1 MGIITTITQDDFTN
15 EKLDQIKKI
24 VNLPIKYQS
33 YNKNLLDKFFNI
45 YQMSSK
51 ARWKGIDPDIPPESK
66 ITIDIA
72 DRVSEIC
79 SPQTEIPINER
90 LRELLKTNRQE
101 IAALKISE
109 EIVRGKFGEMEP
121 EEALKTAIRVG
132 LAVVTEG
139 VTVAPIQG
147 LSDVQIRENK
157 DGTKY
162 ACLFF
167 AGPMRSAGG
176 TESGFT
182 VVLADHVRKTM
193 NLSTYQPYSMGDDE
207 PERILEELRMY
218 ERYQSFQF
226 KVSDESLLQTCR
238 RLPVE
243 VNGVD
248 TEQGKEVVTHR
259 IRGEKGE
266 RITTNGLR
274 GGALRVLNDGIIGRN
289 KKLYKLIKELNI
301 SDWDWLENI
310 QSDQD
315 SSNKKTKE
323 STIDDVISGRPVLS
337 VPEIPGGFRLR
348 YGRSFNTGHATI
360 GINPASSAIL
370 GYPIVV
376 GTQVKMNLPG
386 KASTISF
393 VDTIEGPR
401 VVLKDG
407 SLIQI
412 NTQKEAEKL
421 KDEIKHIVY
430 LGDIL
435 ISYGDFLEN
444 NHPLP
449 KSGYVEE
456 IWIQELHKQWEEH
469 KFKHPKLK
477 DKLPVSYF
485 TDIDFDTAIEL
496 SQKLGVPLHPK
507 FLYYWD
513 RISVKEAS
521 KLRTKLTV
529 NNEIIRTT
537 NDQDTKKTLELA
549 GIPHRIQ
556 EDTIIITGDDCKAI
570 AFTLNLTNTEK
581 TEPEAKD
588 TCKLL
593 SSLCKTEIREKSAM
607 SIGIR
612 VGRPEKAMM
621 RKQKPAVESI
631 FPINKDGGLKSDILE
646 AIKPRPGT
654 NANRIHSGK
663 MSYDKVHSG
672 KISIDIANSYCN
684 NCDLYNL
691 KSKCDTCNKPTEYRK
706 KCPRCRKYREDWKCP
721 KCKIPTQRHSLHQ
734 FDLQSE
740 LNKAIEQVKYKPS
753 APFKGT
759 EKLGSKIKF
768 PEPLAKGLLR
778 NKYGLSTYR
787 DATIR
792 YDVTNMTLTHASSR
806 MINTKID
813 KLIDLGYTHDIHGKP
828 LENEDQIFELFIQDI
843 VIPQEAGETLIRI
856 SKFTDEL
863 LEHVYGLDKYYNF
876 TENDN
881 IQKSKY
887 KIQDLIGELVVG
899 LAPHTS
905 VGIVGRVIG
914 FTTSQVCFA
923 HPYWHSAK
931 RRDCDGDGDS
941 LMLLMDVLLKF
952 STTYLP
958 DSIGGLMDAPL
969 LIQPI
974 VLPKEVQRQARN
986 LDIMHSY
993 PKEFYYETANNPN
1006 PTNIKTKM
1014 QTTEEFVLSGNEKQF
1029 VDFHFT
1035 HTTSDISTGPPRT
1048 SYITD
1053 KNINIKIDKQ
1063 LDIAKKIDAVDPN
1076 KVVRSLIKTH
1086 LIPDIVGNTRAYL
1099 GQEFRCK
1106 NKYCQKKARR
1116 MPLNNRC
1123 RACQGPLQ
1131 ATVTRGS
1138 ALKYLPLAI
1147 RLCNEY
1153 DVGDYIKNRIELLQ
1167 EEVLSI
1173 FPSKKD
1179 ENQVELT
1186 TFI

>member
-1 MGIITTITQDDFTN
+1 M
-15 EKLDQIKKI
+15 EQIQNI
-24 VNLPIKYQS
+24 VNLPDKYQT
-33 YNKNLLDKFFNI
+33 YNKKILNKFFDI
-45 YQMSSK
+45 YQLSSK
-51 ARWKGIDPDIPPESK
+51 ARWKGIDPEIPPESK

-79 SPQTEIPINER
+79 SPQTETPINER
-90 LRELLKTNRQE
+90 LRELLKSNRQE

-109 EIVRGKFGEMEP
+109 EIARGKFGEMET
-121 EEALKTAIRVG
+121 EEGLKTAIRVG

-226 KVSDESLLQTCR
+226 KVSDQSLLETVR

-259 IRGEKGE
+259 IKGEKGE

-289 KKLYKLIKELNI
+289 KKLFKLIKDLNI
-301 SDWDWLENI
+301 SDWEWLENI
-310 QSDQD
+310 QSDKD
-315 SSNKKTKE
+315 SSNKKPKE
-323 STIDDVISGRPVLS
+323 STFDDVISGRPVLS
-337 VPEIPGGFRLR
+337 IPKKPGGFRLR

-376 GTQVKMNLPG
+376 GTQVKINLPG

-412 NTQKEAEKL
+412 NDQIQAENL
-421 KDEIKHIVY
+421 KNEIDRVVY

-444 NHPLP
+444 NHPLL

-456 IWIQELHKQWEEH
+456 IWIQELYRQWEEN
-469 KFKHPKLK
+469 KFNFPELK
-477 DKLPVSYF
+477 EKLPKSYY
-485 TDIDFDTAIEL
+485 TNIDFDLAIEF
-496 SQKLGVPLHPK
+496 SQKLDIPLHPK
-507 FLYYWD
+507 YLYYWD
-513 RISVKEAS
+513 RLTLEETKT
-521 KLRTKLTV
+521 LQTKLAI

-537 NDQDTKKTLELA
+537 KDNNIKKLLELA
-549 GIPHRIQ
+549 GIPHKIQ
-556 EDTIIITGDDCKAI
+556 ENTIIITGEDMKAVS
-570 AFTLNLTNTEK
+570 FTLNLLQTENINQDS
-581 TEPEAKD
+581 TT
-588 TCKLL
+588 TCEYL
-593 SSLCKTEIREKSAM
+593 SNICKTPIREKSAI
-607 SIGIR
+607 SVGIR

-646 AIKPRPGT
+646 AVKPRPGDNPNKPNT
-654 NANRIHSGK
+654 
-663 MSYDKVHSG
+663 G
-672 KISIDIANSYCN
+672 KISITLVNSYCN
-684 NCDLYNL
+684 NCDRYEL
-691 KSKCDTCNKPTEYRK
+691 KSKCEKCNKPTEYRK
-706 KCPRCRKYREDWKCP
+706 LCPRCRQFRDDWKCP
-721 KCKIPTQRHSLHQ
+721 KCKIQTQTHGTQEFNLK
-734 FDLQSE
+734 SE
-740 LNKAIEQVKYKPS
+740 LENSINQVKYRPS
-753 APFKGT
+753 APFKGV
-759 EKLGSKIKF
+759 EKLGNEVKF
-768 PEPLAKGLLR
+768 PEPLSKGLLR
-778 NKYGLSTYR
+778 NKYNLSTYR

-792 YDVTNMTLTHASSR
+792 YDVTNAPLTHASSR
-806 MINTKID
+806 MINTSIE
-813 KLIDLGYTHDIHGKP
+813 KLQELGYTHDIHGNP
-828 LENEDQIFELFIQDI
+828 LTNIDQIFELFIQDI
-843 VIPQEAGETLIRI
+843 IIPKEAGEALIRI

-863 LEHVYGLDKYYNF
+863 LTNVYQLNSYYNF
-876 TENDN
+876 NESDN
-881 IQKSKY
+881 IQQTKY
-887 KIQDLIGELVVG
+887 EINDLLGELIVG

-914 FTTSQVCFA
+914 FTESQVCFA

-941 LMLLMDVLLKF
+941 LMLLMDVLLNF
-952 STTYLP
+952 SQTYLP

-986 LDIMHSY
+986 MDVMHAY
-993 PKEFYYETANNPN
+993 PKEFYYETSTNPN
-1006 PTNIKTKM
+1006 PTNIKTKI

-1029 VDFHFT
+1029 IDFHFT
-1035 HTTSDISTGPPRT
+1035 HATSDISTGPPRT
-1048 SYITD
+1048 SYTTD
-1053 KNINIKIDKQ
+1053 KNINIKIEKQ

-1076 KVVRSLIKTH
+1076 KVVQSLIKTH
-1086 LIPDIVGNTRAYL
+1086 LIPDIIGNTRAYL
-1099 GQEFRCK
+1099 SQEFRCK
-1106 NKYCQKKARR
+1106 NKYCQKKTRR

-1123 RACQGPLQ
+1123 RSCREPLQ

-1138 ALKYLPLAI
+1138 ALKYLPLAL
-1147 RLCNEY
+1147 RLSNEY
-1153 DVGDYIKNRIELLQ
+1153 DVGDYIKNRVELIQ
-1167 EEVLSI
+1167 EEAEYI
-1173 FPSKKD
+1173 FPSEKD
-1179 ENQVELT
+1179 ENQTELT
-1186 TFI
+1186 AFV